1 MEFSS
6 VPDRTPTHR
15 TENAYLQTI
24 TPCSECN
31 VLGEQNH
38 QQRER
43 LLDGATER
51 TYELHRRTVEVLRK
65 RYVHFNRWYRE
76 MLSLDSSQEVFTH
89 TLQPS
94 GHHQN

>member
-24 TPCSECN
+24 TPCSECY

-43 LLDGATER
+43 FLDGRIEI
-51 TYELHRRTVEVLRK
+51 TYELHGCTIEVLRK
-65 RYVHFNRWYRE
+65 RYVHFNRRNRE
-76 MLSLDSSQEVFTH
+76 MLSLDSSQEVYTH